1 MTFNLA
7 LVGSSTYLG
16 SHRLSSGFN
25 ALSVISAD
33 GKRHSFAA
41 AANGYMRSEGT
52 FVFALKP
59 LATAERDGDLI
70 HAVIAATAINGAVDD
85 YIEAHGAG
93 AVVGD
98 RIEGNA
104 IAETFRTMRTSVV
117 ACQSTKRCSNA

>member
-1 MTFNLA
+1 
-7 LVGSSTYLG
+7 
-16 SHRLSSGFN
+16 
-25 ALSVISAD
+25 
-33 GKRHSFAA
+33 
-41 AANGYMRSEGT
+41 MRSEGT

-70 HAVIAATAINGAVDD
+70 HAMIAATAINGAGAVDD

-98 RIEGNA
+98 PIEGNA
-104 IAETFRTMRTSVV
+104 IAETFRTTRTSVV